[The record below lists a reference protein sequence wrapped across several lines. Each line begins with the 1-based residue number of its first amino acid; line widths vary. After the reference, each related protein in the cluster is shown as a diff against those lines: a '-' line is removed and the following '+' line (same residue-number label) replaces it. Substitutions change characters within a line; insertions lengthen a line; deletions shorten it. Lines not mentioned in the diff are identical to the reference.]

1 MILNLAAIDVFP
13 QALPPAQE
21 LILVHIGF
29 NVAVLLIGLPLAPRL
44 ESPLRSLL
52 PDPPE
57 EGPTSPSHHRSFL
70 DPAVQH
76 RPAAALASMR
86 REVLRMEQVV
96 EEMVA
101 PAMEL
106 YSSYDKRRMQ
116 AIRARDLIVNEAFDG
131 IRRYASGIG
140 VEKMSKA
147 EEKELRE
154 LLEFA
159 IALEA
164 AGDIVAKGLTALAAE
179 KNDKN
184 IAFSEE
190 GLKELA
196 VMHARVMHNLDLA
209 ARVLVSN
216 DPESARLLLSEKDE
230 MRVLH
235 RATRKKHLRRLSAG
249 ETTSLESSDVH
260 LETAHALKEINSQ
273 IASIAYPILFREG
286 QLLDTRLITRMDETY
301 PET

>member
-1 MILNLAAIDVFP
+1 MC
-13 QALPPAQE
+13 
-21 LILVHIGF
+21 
-29 NVAVLLIGLPLAPRL
+29 
-44 ESPLRSLL
+44 
-52 PDPPE
+52 
-57 EGPTSPSHHRSFL
+57 
-70 DPAVQH
+70 
-76 RPAAALASMR
+76 
-86 REVLRMEQVV
+86 
-96 EEMVA
+96 
-101 PAMEL
+101 
-106 YSSYDKRRMQ
+106 SS
-116 AIRARDLIVNEAFDG
+116 DL
-131 IRRYASGIG
+131 
-140 VEKMSKA
+140 
-147 EEKELRE
+147 
-154 LLEFA
+154 
-159 IALEA
+159 
-164 AGDIVAKGLTALAAE
+164 GDIVAKGLTALAAE

-196 VMHARVMHNLDLA
+196 VMHRRVMHNLDLA

-260 LETAHALKEINSQ
+260 LETAHSLKEINSQ

-286 QLLDTRLITRMDETY
+286 QLLDTRLISRMDETY